1 VNGISSTCPYNGHPE
16 VNCCNQALTLIDPGA
31 AGRFLDECNRDLSS
45 TNHGKNRCEIAM
57 TGATLSGFTVPDS
70 KREWKIQEY
79 GKTNRQNSAGNV
91 YLGFS

>member
-1 VNGISSTCPYNGHPE
+1 
-16 VNCCNQALTLIDPGA
+16 
-31 AGRFLDECNRDLSS
+31 
-45 TNHGKNRCEIAM
+45 M